1 MRGPTSSNPKFQEM
15 KNIAQLL
22 LAAIVFAPALSA
34 LEVGD
39 ESPCFTATNDG
50 GKEWS
55 ACDYLDKKH
64 VIVYFYPAAMTGGC
78 TKQACSYRD
87 GSDQLAKLDAVVVG
101 VSGDHVE
108 ALKYF
113 KIAEKLNFALLSDTK
128 GEIAKSFGVPTRPG
142 GKLQRTVEGKQVTL
156 VRENTASRWTFVI
169 NKKGKIIYKN
179 TKVNPTQDLALVT
192 KAIQADK

>member
-15 KNIAQLL
+15 KNIVQLL
-22 LAAIVFAPALSA
+22 LAAIVFAPVLSA

-39 ESPCFTATNDG
+39 ESPCFTAKNDG

-55 ACDYLDKKH
+55 VCDYLDKKH

-128 GEIAKSFGVPTRPG
+128 GEIAKAFGVPIRPG
-142 GKLQRTVEGKQVTL
+142 GKLQRTVKGKQVTL